1 MYDLMYETSD
11 SELDQYKNK
20 FIIKNYNILENTY
33 LKLSVCSKIYKNS
46 NKELIAIKYYD
57 HIKDRYLL
65 EIINNDYGYD
75 IDEIDIYYDKIVT
88 SEELESIRL
97 ILSNFIVV

>member
-1 MYDLMYETSD
+1 MYDLIYDTSD

-20 FIIKNYNILENTY
+20 FIIKNFKILENSY
-33 LKLSVCSKIYKNS
+33 LKLSICSKIYKNS

-57 HIKDRYLL
+57 HIKNRYLL
-65 EIINNDYGYD
+65 EIINDDYSYD
-75 IDEIDIYYDKIVT
+75 IDELNIDYDKIVT

>member
-1 MYDLMYETSD
+1 MYDLIYDTSD

-20 FIIKNYNILENTY
+20 FIIKNFKILENSY
-33 LKLSVCSKIYKNS
+33 LKLSICSKIYKNS

-57 HIKDRYLL
+57 HIKNRYLL
-65 EIINNDYGYD
+65 EIINDDYSYD
-75 IDEIDIYYDKIVT
+75 IDELDIDYDKIVT